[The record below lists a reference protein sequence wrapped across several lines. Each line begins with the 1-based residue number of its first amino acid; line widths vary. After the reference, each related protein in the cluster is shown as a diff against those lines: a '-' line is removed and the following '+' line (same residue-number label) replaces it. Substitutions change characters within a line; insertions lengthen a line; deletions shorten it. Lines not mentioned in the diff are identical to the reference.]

1 MDSEFSINGKQ
12 IYKYKRYLLNNKKIK
27 KNKLFYKTI
36 LGKKIF
42 FRNKSENQ
50 SKIFRRSIFVIKNIK
65 KGETLTK
72 NNIKKIR
79 PGYGLS
85 PIYYEKI
92 LGRKSPSN
100 FKKNEPL
107 RSAFFNKN
115 IL

>member
-1 MDSEFSINGKQ
+1 MGLGQLLLKKHIGLKNIKSLDSEFSINGKQ

-85 PIYYEKI
+85 PIITKRY
-92 LGRKSPSN
+92 
-100 FKKNEPL
+100 
-107 RSAFFNKN
+107 
-115 IL
+115 